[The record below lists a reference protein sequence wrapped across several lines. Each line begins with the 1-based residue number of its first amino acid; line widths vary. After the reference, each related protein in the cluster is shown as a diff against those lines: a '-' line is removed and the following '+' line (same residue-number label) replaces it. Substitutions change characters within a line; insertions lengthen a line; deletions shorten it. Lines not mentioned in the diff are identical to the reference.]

1 MEHYTK
7 IYNDFIRE
15 YIRDHSPFQLKD
27 QVRVTTFHSKNEYE
41 ITKIVVDSAGEFNY
55 EVTSP
60 RTHSTLP
67 NLFKAE
73 SLERVDG
80 K

>member
-7 IYNDFIRE
+7 IYRDFIKE

-27 QVRVTTFHSKNEYE
+27 QVRVTTFHSKNEYQ
-41 ITKIVVDSAGEFNY
+41 ITKIVVDSIGEFNY

-67 NLFKAE
+67 NLFKAKN
-73 SLERVDG
+73 LEKVSE

>member
-1 MEHYTK
+1 MEHHTK
-7 IYNDFIRE
+7 IFNDFIRE
-15 YIRDHSPFQLKD
+15 YIRNHSPFQLKD
-27 QVRVTTFHSKNEYE
+27 QVRVTTFHSNKEYE
-41 ITKIVVDSAGEFNY
+41 ITKIVVDSMGEFNY

-67 NLFKAE
+67 SLFSAK
-73 SLERVDG
+73 SIERAAG